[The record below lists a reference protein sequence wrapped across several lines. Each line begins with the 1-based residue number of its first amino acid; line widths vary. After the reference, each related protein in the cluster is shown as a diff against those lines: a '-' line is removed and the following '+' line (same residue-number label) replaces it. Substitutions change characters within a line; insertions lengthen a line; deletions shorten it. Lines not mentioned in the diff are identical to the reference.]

1 MSVAQHRSNPIGPD
15 PSGYSPGM
23 EPMNPQAPAA
33 PDRPQTPPEPGKVTG
48 LRFAKVLTWL
58 LYAYFVLAVIVLVL
72 AFFLLLFNASETAS
86 FTEWVYRSAD
96 RVMEP
101 FRGIFPTKEA
111 GNGSVIDFAM
121 LFGVVIYGIVALLLH
136 SLVEW
141 LDYKIRLNR
150 WRAAHP
156 GEALPPV

>member
-1 MSVAQHRSNPIGPD
+1 MDAMSPAGA
-15 PSGYSPGM
+15 
-23 EPMNPQAPAA
+23 PQPTSQST
-33 PDRPQTPPEPGKVTG
+33 RPVPQDPGKVTG

-121 LFGVVIYGIVALLLH
+121 LFGVVIYGIIALLLH

-156 GEALPPV
+156 GEVPPPV